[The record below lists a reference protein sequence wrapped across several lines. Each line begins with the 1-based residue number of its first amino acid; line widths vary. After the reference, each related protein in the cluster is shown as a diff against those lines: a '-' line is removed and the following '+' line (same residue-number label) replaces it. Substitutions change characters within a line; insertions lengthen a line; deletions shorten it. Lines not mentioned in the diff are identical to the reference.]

1 VGLYGCHS
9 FPIDAFFVVLYS
21 KGLRLIYREKTIKQS
36 QFITFKFKKMKRNE
50 IIEKITEI
58 FREVFGDKNIVINDE
73 MTAADVENW
82 DSLTH
87 MLMITKVEDE
97 LGIKFKL
104 KELNR
109 LKKVGDLI
117 SIVESKLQ

>member
-1 VGLYGCHS
+1 ME
-9 FPIDAFFVVLYS
+9 
-21 KGLRLIYREKTIKQS
+21 RQ
-36 QFITFKFKKMKRNE
+36 E

-58 FREVFGDKNIVINDE
+58 FREVFGDNNIVITDE

-87 MLMITKVEDE
+87 MQMITMVEDK

-117 SIVESKLQ
+117 SIVEGKLQ

>member
-1 VGLYGCHS
+1 MERQV
-9 FPIDAFFVVLYS
+9 
-21 KGLRLIYREKTIKQS
+21 
-36 QFITFKFKKMKRNE
+36 

-58 FREVFGDKNIVINDE
+58 FREVFGDNNIVITDE
-73 MTAADVENW
+73 MTATDVENW

-87 MLMITKVEDE
+87 MQMITKVEDE

>member
-1 VGLYGCHS
+1 MYNFL
-9 FPIDAFFVVLYS
+9 
-21 KGLRLIYREKTIKQS
+21 
-36 QFITFKFKKMKRNE
+36 KFKKMERNE

-87 MLMITKVEDE
+87 MLMITKVEEVFD
-97 LGIKFKL
+97 IKFKL
-104 KELNR
+104 KELNK
-109 LKKVGDLI
+109 LKQVGD
-117 SIVESKLQ
+117 IVSLLMEKCQ

>member
-1 VGLYGCHS
+1 MERQV
-9 FPIDAFFVVLYS
+9 
-21 KGLRLIYREKTIKQS
+21 
-36 QFITFKFKKMKRNE
+36 
-50 IIEKITEI
+50 IIEKISEI
-58 FREVFGDKNIVINDE
+58 FREVFGDNNIVITDE

-87 MLMITKVEDE
+87 MQMITKVEDE